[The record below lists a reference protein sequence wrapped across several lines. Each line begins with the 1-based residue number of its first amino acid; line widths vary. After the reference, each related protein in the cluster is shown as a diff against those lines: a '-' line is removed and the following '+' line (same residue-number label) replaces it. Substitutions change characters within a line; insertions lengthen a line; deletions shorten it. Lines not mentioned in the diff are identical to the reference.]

1 MLLYYKT
8 YYTACVWRS
17 KVLFYRL
24 LLIAYCLLLT
34 TKHIIQYVYGE
45 VKYYFIA
52 YCLLLTTKHII
63 QPVYGEVKYYF
74 TIQVAEY
81 PNKLSANSFCIAG
94 VCASI

>member
-1 MLLYYKT
+1 MS
-8 YYTACVWRS
+8 CC
-17 KVLFYRL
+17 F
-24 LLIAYCLLLT
+24 T
-34 TKHIIQYVYGE
+34 TKHIIQPVYGE

-52 YCLLLTTKHII
+52 YCLLLIAYYKTYYTVCLWRSKVLFYRLLLTTKHII